1 VTIGHAPTE
10 KSALRS
16 SQQNRRQKDEPVYDI
31 AMRRVFYIENISNLA
46 KTYASVIHL
55 MVCMPA
61 GDDKDS
67 GNRKVAENS

>member
-1 VTIGHAPTE
+1 
-10 KSALRS
+10 
-16 SQQNRRQKDEPVYDI
+16 
-31 AMRRVFYIENISNLA
+31 MRRVFYIENISNLA